1 MPALY
6 CLFESAS
13 GYALLEAVESADLSS
28 LKAEVQAAVT
38 DLARFSK
45 MVKLK
50 AFQVRTGSW
59 AARLPPCTPPLPPS
73 LCALPSFFAPLT
85 SPAF

>member
-1 MPALY
+1 MPQLVV
-6 CLFESAS
+6 LFESAS
-13 GYALLEAVESADLSS
+13 GYALLEVVESGDLAA

-50 AFQVRTGSW
+50 AFQVRRRRPGG
-59 AARLPPCTPPLPPS
+59 LQQPS
-73 LCALPSFFAPLT
+73 
-85 SPAF
+85 